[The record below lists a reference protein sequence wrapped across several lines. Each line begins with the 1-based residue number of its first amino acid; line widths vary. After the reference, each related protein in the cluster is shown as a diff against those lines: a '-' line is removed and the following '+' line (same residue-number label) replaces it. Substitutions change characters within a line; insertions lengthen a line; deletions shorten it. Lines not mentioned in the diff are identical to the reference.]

1 MNHRLAIVTIAAALF
16 FTLSFHSLA
25 QKPRPRDRD
34 DRREEREDQQ
44 QRLQKHPNVPLPGRS
59 NDGDHPRE
67 VDDPAEEEE
76 LNRELWEFAKQT
88 PYDSILTYVAAEQ
101 RKSRATQTAEVELPN
116 GWRIAPAGNQV
127 EVGHLPY
134 EAVPFA
140 GKLVVLDTGYYYKE
154 PQEVSIVDTDSEKV
168 VKTLKIQSLFPS
180 AVVNRDE
187 ELYISGGFDEKVYR
201 IDKEFNIVREY
212 LVRGFVGGLAE
223 VDADHLAVL
232 NMAAKNDAGDFGAG
246 RLVILNTRNGTIEHE
261 TSAGYFPY
269 GVRNI
274 NGKFYVTLLGE
285 NKLLVYSPEL
295 KLVTSIN
302 VGRTPQQMC
311 SDGNALY
318 VVNTGSDSL
327 SVIDTRTNRL
337 ASTISLAS
345 RNTNFGAAP
354 TSCAVT
360 ANRIYITLADTNSVA
375 ILNKQ
380 TRRQVGAVPTGW
392 YPTKVLEDGN
402 QLLVLNA
409 KGIQARRPNLNGPK
423 GGGPSRVPDYVLNLL
438 RGSVS
443 VIPLADLQSHS
454 QVWSQQVMNASPA
467 FDSRRALRLPIR
479 HIFYIIKENRTYDQV
494 LGDLKRGNGDPK
506 LAIFDESISPIHHQ
520 LAKQFVTL
528 DNFFCNGEI
537 SVLGHSFTTSGYA
550 SPFIEWFGNVTY
562 SYRWKGYPYG
572 MVPAMTSPAYLWDI
586 LDEKHVD
593 YRIYGENY
601 FLFTRAYRIFTE
613 LYGGDGELTR
623 KYYAKIIAASAGED
637 RGIEFN
643 ELASPY
649 AGRADTREHAYELLG
664 DPVFA
669 SRLSMF
675 LTGDYSFAA
684 GLKRDERLRRRFADY
699 LYHYPFSF
707 RSWDLRTSDL
717 DRVREWKKDFQT
729 QLKLSHVAQLHYIWL
744 PNDHTDGASKT
755 ILDAYQFVAQ
765 NDTALGR
772 VIETIS
778 HSPIWKNSLI
788 LVEEDDAQNGPD
800 HVDAT
805 RTIAFAAGPYVKRDA
820 VVSDRYDQLS
830 MLRTIEI
837 LLGLKPLNLTDAVA
851 VPMFGIFTDNPN
863 FEPFVAVPPSNRL
876 ADADRERDRS
886 LTR

>member
-1 MNHRLAIVTIAAALF
+1 MLWPNYSEQLKSLLILNHRLVIVTIAVALF

-25 QKPRPRDRD
+25 QKSKPRDRD
-34 DRREEREDQQ
+34 DRREEREDREKQQ
-44 QRLQKHPNVPLPGRS
+44 QGLQKLPNQSYTNRS
-59 NDGDHPRE
+59 PEDDHPRE

-88 PYDSILTYVAAEQ
+88 PYESMLTYVAAEQ

-180 AVVNRDE
+180 AVVNRDGD
-187 ELYISGGFDEKVYR
+187 LYISGGFDEKVYR
-201 IDKEFNIVREY
+201 VDREFDIVREY
-212 LVRGFVGGLAE
+212 AVRGVVGGLAE
-223 VDADHLAVL
+223 VDADHLAVV
-232 NMAAKNDAGDFGAG
+232 NMAAKNGAG
-246 RLVILNTRNGTIEHE
+246 NFAAGRVVILNTRNGNIERE
-261 TSAGYFPY
+261 TPVGYFPN

-274 NGKFYVTLLGE
+274 NGKFYITLLGE

-295 KLVTSIN
+295 KLVTSID

-311 SDGNALY
+311 SDGSALY

-327 SVIDTRTNRL
+327 SVVDTRTNRL

-354 TSCAVT
+354 TSCAAT
-360 ANRIYITLADTNSVA
+360 SNRIYVTLADTNSVA

-380 TRRQVGAVPTGW
+380 TRRQLGAVPTGW
-392 YPTKVLEDGN
+392 YPTKVLTDGN

-409 KGIQARRPNLNGPK
+409 KGIHERRPNLNGPK
-423 GGGPSRVPDYVLNLL
+423 GAGPSRVAEYVLNFLK
-438 RGSVS
+438 GSVS
-443 VIPLADLQSHS
+443 IIPMNDLEPNATAWTA
-454 QVWSQQVMNASPA
+454 QVKNAAPT
-467 FDSRRALRLPIR
+467 FDSQRALKLPIR
-479 HIFYIIKENRTYDQV
+479 HVFYIIKENRTYDQV

-528 DNFFCNGEI
+528 DNFFCNVEI

-550 SPFIEWFGNVTY
+550 SPFVEWFGNVSY
-562 SYRWKGYPYG
+562 SYRWKCYPFG
-572 MVPAMTSPAYLWDI
+572 MVPAMTSPAYLWDR
-586 LDEKHVD
+586 LDESNVD

-601 FLFTRAYRIFTE
+601 FLFTRAYRILTE
-613 LYGGDGELTR
+613 LYGPEGELTK
-623 KYYAKIIAASAGED
+623 KYYAKTIAASAGED
-637 RGIEFN
+637 RGTEFN

-649 AGRADTREHAYELLG
+649 AGRADTREQAYKLLG
-664 DPVFA
+664 DEVFA
-669 SRLSMF
+669 SRLSVF

-684 GLKRDERLRRRFADY
+684 ELKRDERLRRRFADY
-699 LYHYPFSF
+699 LYHYQFSF
-707 RSWDLRTSDL
+707 RSWDLKTSDL
-717 DRVREWKKDFQT
+717 DRVREWKRDFEAQIR
-729 QLKLSHVAQLHYIWL
+729 LGHVAQLHYIWL
-744 PNDHTDGASKT
+744 PNDHTDGSNKK
-755 ILDAYQFVAQ
+755 ILDAYQFIAQ

-772 VIETIS
+772 VVETIARS
-778 HSPIWKNSLI
+778 SVWKQSLI
-788 LVEEDDAQNGPD
+788 QGEEDD
-800 HVDAT
+800 T
-805 RTIAFAAGPYVKRDA
+805 
-820 VVSDRYDQLS
+820 
-830 MLRTIEI
+830 
-837 LLGLKPLNLTDAVA
+837 
-851 VPMFGIFTDNPN
+851 
-863 FEPFVAVPPSNRL
+863 
-876 ADADRERDRS
+876 
-886 LTR
+886 